1 MFLRPRILLI
11 AFLSLAMLA
20 PMQASKQIIR
30 VGPDLK
36 LPFSPAV
43 KAGQFI
49 YVAGAVA
56 TDEDGKIIPGD
67 ISAQTKRVLDN
78 LSKVLVAAGSNIQH
92 VASVT
97 VYLKNVADFQAMNKI
112 YQTYWPKNP
121 PARTTVQGNLVIPE
135 ALIEVAM
142 VAIPNGGERKI
153 IHPAAWLMAAAP
165 YSYGILSGDTLF
177 LAGLVSRR
185 GKDNSIVEG
194 DMQVQTAAVME
205 NVGEILNAAGMTY
218 ADVVS
223 SRVYITDSASFQVMN
238 AAYRKYFPKNPP
250 ARATVCAALMAPQFL
265 VEISTVA
272 VKGGTREA
280 FTAPNPDGSAGQPNP
295 NLSSAIRVGNRL
307 YLSGMLGYTPANKGD
322 IKGQTQETLVRIGRT
337 LAMAGFDWK
346 DVVDGVVYIT
356 NVRNFAGMNEA
367 YRGVFTKDFPARAT
381 VESGLVAP
389 DGLVEIMFTAVK

>member
-67 ISAQTKRVLDN
+67 ISVQTKRVLDN

-92 VASVT
+92 VASVN
-97 VYLKNVADFQAMNKI
+97 VYLKNVSDFQAMNKV

-121 PARTTVQGNLVIPE
+121 PARTTVQGNLVVPE
-135 ALIEVAM
+135 ALIEIAM

-153 IHPAAWLMAAAP
+153 IHPAPWPMAAAP

-194 DMQVQTAAVME
+194 DMQAQTAAVME
-205 NVGEILNAAGMTY
+205 NVGEVLNAAGMTF
-218 ADVVS
+218 ADIVS
-223 SRVYITDSASFQVMN
+223 SRVYITDSAHFQAMN

-250 ARATVCAALMAPQFL
+250 ARATVRAALMAPQFL
-265 VEISTVA
+265 LEISTVA

-280 FTAPNPDGSAGQPNP
+280 FTTPNPDGSAGQPNP

-307 YLSGMLGYTPANKGD
+307 YVSGMLGNTSTNKGD

-337 LAMAGFDWK
+337 LSSAGFDWK

-356 NVRNFAGMNEA
+356 DVRNFAGMNEA
-367 YRGVFTKDFPARAT
+367 YREIFTKDFPARAT

-389 DGLVEIMFTAVK
+389 EGLVEIMFTAVK